1 METRNWKLENG
12 KWKMETGALGVQFSV
27 SFSRWVG
34 ESRHGPRKSRALP
47 STDFHFLVSI
57 F

>member
-1 METRNWKLENG
+1 METRNWKLETG
-12 KWKMETGALGVQFSV
+12 KWKMETGAPGVQFSV

-34 ESRHGPRKSRALP
+34 ERDTGREKAAR
-47 STDFHFLVSI
+47 FHQPISI